1 MRFNS
6 GFKRFKYMYNFNER
20 KITMSWIV
28 KARTT
33 LFDVCKDLFSLKSGD
48 KNATPPNSSN
58 DTVKHRAEVSTN
70 DDEPKSLWS
79 RL

>member
-1 MRFNS
+1 
-6 GFKRFKYMYNFNER
+6 
-20 KITMSWIV
+20 MSWIV

-33 LFDVCKDLFSLKSGD
+33 PFDVCLNLFSLKSGD

-58 DTVKHRAEVSTN
+58 DTVKHRAEVSTS

-79 RL
+79 RLWKIVVDAWHKIIKTFIEG